1 MATAPRRA
9 TKVPGATT
17 PAETTTAQNAEDAL
31 EAILGTAETPNADAN
46 DQTQTEA
53 GLDLMPAETE
63 ESSNTSDY
71 AQLIANQQTIL
82 EGQIRIENKI
92 DQLLKAGGVDTPK
105 KMRWVQGK
113 HGLEYKESK

>member
-31 EAILGTAETPNADAN
+31 EAILGTAEIPNADAK
-46 DQTQTEA
+46 DQAQTEA
-53 GLDLMPAETE
+53 DPPPAETE
-63 ESSNTSDY
+63 VSSNTSDY

-82 EGQIRIENKI
+82 EGQIRIENKL

>member
-31 EAILGTAETPNADAN
+31 DAILGTAETPNADAK

-53 GLDLMPAETE
+53 DSTPAETG
-63 ESSNTSDY
+63 ESSSNPDY